1 MRTDSEH
8 NPGAG
13 DDDLCMGR
21 DLPDDA
27 APVAFVDAGPGQCV
41 WPIDP
46 VETPGHARMLC
57 CGAAVAD
64 RSPYCASHAARA
76 RRETPPI
83 LVDPPAPLA
92 VVRRFAA

>member
-1 MRTDSEH
+1 MS
-8 NPGAG
+8 
-13 DDDLCMGR
+13 R
-21 DLPDDA
+21 DLPADA
-27 APVAFVDAGPGQCV
+27 TPVAFVETWRWQCV

-57 CGAAVAD
+57 CGAAVAP

-83 LVDPPAPLA
+83 LIEPPAVAP
-92 VVRRFAA
+92 VIRRFAA